1 MKNIDRVGGR
11 LNSRISLKYNTFY
24 RLPELKGS
32 SRFGMHTSN
41 RIRRLDGGNPYWT
54 QSVTCKLAP
63 QQFASV
69 VLSSRRFFSR
79 WSLREEG
86 PPKKKSLIGK
96 QKKKKKGKRKKRE
109 KRGETSFRCPLPHCS
124 IVSRPISTSPL
135 LSVCSS
141 F

>member
-1 MKNIDRVGGR
+1 
-11 LNSRISLKYNTFY
+11 
-24 RLPELKGS
+24 
-32 SRFGMHTSN
+32 MHTSN

-86 PPKKKSLIGK
+86 PPKKEKLDRETK
-96 QKKKKKGKRKKRE
+96 DEEKGKKEKKR
-109 KRGETSFRCPLPHCS
+109 KTG
-124 IVSRPISTSPL
+124 
-135 LSVCSS
+135 
-141 F
+141 